1 MDPLGFIWFHLYTV
15 RVTDLYGSIR
25 PSPEN
30 IILPK
35 QAKIDF
41 HLPQQPVTKRQ
52 LDKMIARYVVEE
64 MLPLSTVE
72 SVPFRALVS
81 KIPVNSFFKCVFY
94 IIIFQSNVK

>member
-1 MDPLGFIWFHLYTV
+1 MDPLGFIWFHLDPKSTTSSTTSN
-15 RVTDLYGSIR
+15 TDG
-25 PSPEN
+25 PP
-30 IILPK
+30 PK